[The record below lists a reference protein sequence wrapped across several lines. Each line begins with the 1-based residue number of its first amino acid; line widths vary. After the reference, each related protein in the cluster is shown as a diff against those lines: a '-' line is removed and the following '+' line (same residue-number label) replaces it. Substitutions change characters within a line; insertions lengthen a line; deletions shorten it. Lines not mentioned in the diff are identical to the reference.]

1 MNGDSQ
7 NFFLEQQRAV
17 ERMRESAARS
27 RYAPPQ
33 KSPETQ
39 KKDSNTSNEKHTP
52 KKNGDTLDSIL
63 TRLDIPF
70 LNNLK
75 TDRDTALILG
85 LVLLLTAEKSDR
97 LLLLALMYILL

>member
-27 RYAPPQ
+27 RYAPPPKAPQ
-33 KSPETQ
+33 TQ
-39 KKDSNTSNEKHTP
+39 KNTEKAPESKTAP
-52 KKNGDTLDSIL
+52 KKSADTLDGIL
-63 TRLDIPF
+63 TRLDIPL

>member
-17 ERMRESAARS
+17 ERMKESASRS
-27 RYAPPQ
+27 RYAPTNQQPKNKESKSTPQ
-33 KSPETQ
+33 DKEQ
-39 KKDSNTSNEKHTP
+39 NP
-52 KKNGDTLDSIL
+52 KPQTDAIDSIIS
-63 TRLDIPF
+63 RLDIPI
-70 LNNLK
+70 LNRIK

>member
-33 KSPETQ
+33 KSHA
-39 KKDSNTSNEKHTP
+39 KKE
-52 KKNGDTLDSIL
+52 
-63 TRLDIPF
+63 R
-70 LNNLK
+70 
-75 TDRDTALILG
+75 
-85 LVLLLTAEKSDR
+85 
-97 LLLLALMYILL
+97 

>member
-1 MNGDSQ
+1 MNGDNQ

-17 ERMRESAARS
+17 ERMKESASRS
-27 RYAPPQ
+27 RYAPANQQPQ
-33 KSPETQ
+33 NKQTSTKPQDKEQ
-39 KKDSNTSNEKHTP
+39 KP
-52 KKNGDTLDSIL
+52 KPQPDTLDSIL
-63 TRLDIPF
+63 ARLDIPI
-70 LNNLK
+70 LNRIK